1 VLVLSMLQQRTGV
14 SALPGL
20 RAFPRLSTGVE
31 RALLIVGSVVGGTDA
46 SETEKNV
53 LAISLQRPSQRSV
66 SSTY

>member
-20 RAFPRLSTGVE
+20 RAFPRLSAGVE